1 MSLRTLK
8 LVLAVVIASFL
19 LSAVYISVLVVERQ
33 NALKEVSR
41 YNISWLASQA
51 VSEFVRLGQRLN
63 AYGNPGSGVDKDE
76 VQLRYDILL
85 SRTKLLS
92 DGDFQS
98 FVERDP
104 ERQAT
109 VKRLG
114 EVLTEVQPLI
124 DAIDAPGNAVRA
136 YTLLQPLETQLID
149 MASAANHYGGQRVAE
164 DQHELIRLHWLFS
177 GLAACLILTGIVLLG
192 LLGWHNRLLE
202 RAQAELRTLAG
213 NLQATSAELEDA
225 NKALGLAYK
234 ELQNRNEV
242 LQAQEQELRMQNERF
257 DAALNNMSHGLCMVD
272 GDGRIIVFNARF
284 SELFGL
290 NHRAK
295 PGVTLERLTRG
306 AARTDTPALA
316 ALRAICEQQ
325 EELIR
330 DRRRASFIQEEP
342 GGETFSVSHQPMT
355 GGGWIATYEDITERR
370 RAESQIAYMA
380 HHDALTDLA
389 NRVLFRER
397 LDQALAAA
405 HRQGTTIA
413 VLCLDLDRFKDVN
426 DSLGHETG
434 DELLKAVADRLRSCV
449 RDGDLIARLGGD
461 EFAVLQC
468 TVGEPNDCASLAA
481 RIINA
486 IGAPYEVDGQE
497 IVIGTSVGIALA
509 TEGRVP
515 PDQLLKHADLALYRA
530 KSDRRGTYRFFEP
543 EMDAQLQARRL
554 LEADL
559 RKALANKE
567 FTLAYQP
574 EINIRRHEISGFEAL
589 LRWKHPERGMVSP
602 AEFIPVAE
610 DIGLISA
617 LGEWVIEQACYEAA
631 QWPADIKVAVN
642 LSPVQFRNRTLVETV
657 DRALTQSGLC
667 PSRLELEITESVL
680 LQDNE
685 MTLATLHQ
693 LRRLGVCIAMDDFG
707 TGYSSLSYLRSFPF
721 DKIKIDQS
729 FIRELTSRA
738 DCLAIVQ
745 SITRLGSSLGMITTA
760 EGVETEEQYRHLL
773 AAGCTEAQGYYF
785 GYPLPARD
793 LVFSL
798 YPEKQPKAA
807 EA

>member
-1 MSLRTLK
+1 LSLRTLK

-51 VSEFVRLGQRLN
+51 VSEFTRLGQRLN
-63 AYGNPGSGVDKDE
+63 AFANPGSGVDKDE
-76 VQLRYDILL
+76 VQLRYDILV
-85 SRTKLLS
+85 SRAKLLN
-92 DGDFQS
+92 DGDFES

-104 ERQAT
+104 ERQST
-109 VKRLG
+109 VRRLDD
-114 EVLTEVQPLI
+114 VLTEVAPLI
-124 DAIDAPGNAVRA
+124 DRIDVPGNASRA
-136 YTLLQPLETQLID
+136 YAILQPLEARLID
-149 MASAANHYGGQRVAE
+149 MASAANHYGGQRVTE
-164 DQHELIRLHWLFS
+164 DQQELIRLHWLFS

-202 RAQAELRTLAG
+202 RAHAELRSLAG
-213 NLQATSAELEDA
+213 NLQMTSAELEDA

-234 ELQNRNEV
+234 ELQSRNEV
-242 LQAQEQELRMQNERF
+242 LQAQELELRMQNERF

-284 SELFGL
+284 AELFGL
-290 NHRAK
+290 NHRAR

-306 AARTDTPALA
+306 ADPLDEPGAA

-325 EELIR
+325 EELVH

-342 GGETFSVSHQPMT
+342 GGQTFSVSHQPMT

-434 DELLKAVADRLRSCV
+434 DELLKAVSERLRKSV
-449 RDGDLIARLGGD
+449 REGDLIARLGGD

-468 TVGEPNDCASLAA
+468 IVGDPNDCASLAA

-486 IGAPYEVDGQE
+486 VGAPYEVDGQE

-509 TEGRVP
+509 IEGQVA

-559 RKALANKE
+559 RKALANRE
-567 FTLAYQP
+567 FSLAYQP
-574 EINIRRHEISGFEAL
+574 EINIRRQEISGFEAL
-589 LRWKHPERGMVSP
+589 LRWRHPERGMVSP

-617 LGEWVIEQACYEAA
+617 LGEWVIEQACHEAA
-631 QWPADIKVAVN
+631 HWPDGIKVAVN
-642 LSPVQFRNRTLVETV
+642 LSPVQFRNRTLVESV
-657 DRALTQSGLC
+657 SRALAQSGLC

-680 LQDNE
+680 LQDNDV
-685 MTLATLHQ
+685 TLATLHQ

-785 GYPLPARD
+785 GYPLPAQD

-798 YPEKQPKAA
+798 YA
-807 EA
+807 EERQQAL